1 MSPMLNTAFAAA
13 RAAAQVIN
21 RAALNLD
28 EVKVGRKGAQD
39 MVTEIDQAAEELIK
53 DMLMAAYPQ
62 HAFLGEESGFSGDA
76 KAQYKWIVD
85 PIDGTSNFIHGFP
98 HYCISIALEHAGKLE
113 HALIYNPVNNDL
125 YTATRGA
132 GAFLNN
138 RRIRVSSRTRLSDA
152 LIAHAIPVRELKA
165 NPSLLDLQNR
175 LRVDAAG
182 LRHTGS
188 AALDLAYVAAGY
200 LDACIGVGLK
210 NWDVAAGVLLVKEAG
225 GLITDLSGEGD
236 YMNGNIIA
244 ASPKILPTVLQA
256 FAAE

>member
-98 HYCISIALEHAGKLE
+98 HYCISIALENAGKLE

-165 NPSLLDLQNR
+165 NPSLVDLQNR

-210 NWDVAAGVLLVKEAG
+210 SWDVAAGVLLVKEAG